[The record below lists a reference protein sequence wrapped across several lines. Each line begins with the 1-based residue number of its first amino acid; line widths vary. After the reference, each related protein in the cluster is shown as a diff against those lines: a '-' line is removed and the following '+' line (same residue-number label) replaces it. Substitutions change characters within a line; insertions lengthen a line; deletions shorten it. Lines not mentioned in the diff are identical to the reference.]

1 MPAVPVAIGG
11 AFVAVAF
18 ATAASP
24 IFPRGVAAE
33 AEVDPGVHVDALV
46 MALGFLGLCAGVL
59 ALGASTAWLA
69 TRAVDPASAR
79 SSIWARTGV
88 RFDLPPA
95 VGVGLGFAL
104 DRGRGRRAVPVWSAI
119 GAAVLAVTG
128 VVAAASFASSLDR
141 LVSDPGRFGWTWD
154 EALSGIDVP
163 DDDCAAGTVVQDDPA
178 VSAVATLCYGDLSV
192 AGVPAVGWSFRSERG
207 RIEPGIVEGRAPR
220 TDREVALG
228 RELLAGADHS
238 VGDTVV
244 VQTDE
249 GQLRYRVVGTFVMPG
264 VGDPQ
269 PLAAA
274 ALFTVPG
281 MQRGDMIDD
290 DVAVVRMQPGADRDA
305 FERRVS
311 ARNGGQDSTVATVPA
326 EVDRLRQIDALPF
339 VLAVLIVVIGLIALS
354 YTLVVTVR
362 RRSADIA
369 ILKTIG
375 FARRQVRGAVACQA
389 STVGA
394 IGIVA
399 GVVLGVVAG
408 RLVWHAVAQN
418 LGVDPGLSVPVAAIA
433 GVLVPLT
440 LLVVNA
446 IAAVPATMAVR
457 TPPAVVL
464 RAE

>member
-1 MPAVPVAIGG
+1 
-11 AFVAVAF
+11 
-18 ATAASP
+18 
-24 IFPRGVAAE
+24 
-33 AEVDPGVHVDALV
+33 
-46 MALGFLGLCAGVL
+46 
-59 ALGASTAWLA
+59 
-69 TRAVDPASAR
+69 
-79 SSIWARTGV
+79 
-88 RFDLPPA
+88 
-95 VGVGLGFAL
+95 
-104 DRGRGRRAVPVWSAI
+104 
-119 GAAVLAVTG
+119 VTG